1 MNNKK
6 IKLQKVLSS
15 SFNETENLKAYAIE
29 SFAKEI
35 DYNTQNELLTKLIL
49 DHASIAKQI
58 EELNIELFNSRE
70 MLAEAQGIA
79 KLGRWDINMKSG
91 SVIWSKSMY
100 DILEI
105 NSSKPASSD
114 LFFSFIHPEDVDNV
128 KKMYQEMFSIN
139 KPWSTRYRLMME
151 NGAVKWVLLRFRSK
165 EDDNGLV
172 SHFYG
177 TMQDITEMKKVED
190 QLEKYNKHLEK
201 LVEEK
206 VEEITS
212 SQMATIF
219 ALIKLSESRD
229 DDTGAHIERTASF
242 CKLLAEKV
250 RLIPGY
256 DEEIDD
262 VFIETIYKAGPLHDI
277 GKVGIP
283 DKILLKPGKLTD
295 EEFKIMKTH
304 VNIGYDT
311 LSKVAHQYD
320 KNSFLKMG
328 MDITLYHHEK
338 WNGSGYN
345 NGLSE
350 DEIPLAARI
359 MALSDVYD
367 ALRSKRVYKEAFSHD
382 KSLEIIIS
390 SKGSHF
396 DPILVDVFIQNHE
409 EFKLLYE
416 SIK

>member
-1 MNNKK
+1 MC
-6 IKLQKVLSS
+6 IR
-15 SFNETENLKAYAIE
+15 
-29 SFAKEI
+29 
-35 DYNTQNELLTKLIL
+35 DR
-49 DHASIAKQI
+49 AS
-58 EELNIELFNSRE
+58 
-70 MLAEAQGIA
+70 
-79 KLGRWDINMKSG
+79 
-91 SVIWSKSMY
+91 
-100 DILEI
+100 
-105 NSSKPASSD
+105 
-114 LFFSFIHPEDVDNV
+114 
-128 KKMYQEMFSIN
+128 
-139 KPWSTRYRLMME
+139 
-151 NGAVKWVLLRFRSK
+151 
-165 EDDNGLV
+165 
-172 SHFYG
+172 
-177 TMQDITEMKKVED
+177 
-190 QLEKYNKHLEK
+190 
-201 LVEEK
+201 
-206 VEEITS
+206 
-212 SQMATIF
+212 
-219 ALIKLSESRD
+219 
-229 DDTGAHIERTASF
+229 
-242 CKLLAEKV
+242 
-250 RLIPGY
+250 
-256 DEEIDD
+256 
-262 VFIETIYKAGPLHDI
+262 PLHDI

>member
-165 EDDNGLV
+165 MELTR
-172 SHFYG
+172 SLC
-177 TMQDITEMKKVED
+177 KKVN
-190 QLEKYNKHLEK
+190 YNKK
-201 LVEEK
+201 
-206 VEEITS
+206 
-212 SQMATIF
+212 
-219 ALIKLSESRD
+219 
-229 DDTGAHIERTASF
+229 
-242 CKLLAEKV
+242 
-250 RLIPGY
+250 
-256 DEEIDD
+256 
-262 VFIETIYKAGPLHDI
+262 
-277 GKVGIP
+277 
-283 DKILLKPGKLTD
+283 
-295 EEFKIMKTH
+295 
-304 VNIGYDT
+304 
-311 LSKVAHQYD
+311 
-320 KNSFLKMG
+320 
-328 MDITLYHHEK
+328 
-338 WNGSGYN
+338 
-345 NGLSE
+345 
-350 DEIPLAARI
+350 
-359 MALSDVYD
+359 
-367 ALRSKRVYKEAFSHD
+367 
-382 KSLEIIIS
+382 
-390 SKGSHF
+390 
-396 DPILVDVFIQNHE
+396 
-409 EFKLLYE
+409 
-416 SIK
+416 